1 MNIIFL
7 VTVYKYGVEELS
19 GNCSVGQLTLIG
31 FYQQIANGQ
40 SLRKAYVDSG
50 FLSNMITPSEIYFR
64 SDGELYS
71 VPMTSRN

>member
-1 MNIIFL
+1 MSIIFL
-7 VTVYKYGVEELS
+7 VTVYRCGVD
-19 GNCSVGQLTLIG
+19 GNCSVGQLTLKG

-64 SDGELYS
+64 SDGEY
-71 VPMTSRN
+71 TNQ